1 MITWLRS
8 NKDGSTE
15 RVLFSMDDV
24 IVNKISVIERCLKRI
39 REEYQGDAEEF
50 KRNFTKQDSVILNLQ
65 RLCEAAID
73 IANRC
78 LKLAQGPIPQSSRD
92 SFAQLDRMGL
102 LKPELALSMQKMVG
116 LRNIAVHDYQNL
128 NLDIV
133 ISVLEKHVDD
143 FRARIQVRS
152 ATLSN
157 LSG

>member
-15 RVLFSMDDV
+15 RELFSMDDV
-24 IVNKISVIERCLKRI
+24 IVNKVSVIERCLKRI

-78 LKLAQGPIPQSSRD
+78 S
-92 SFAQLDRMGL
+92 
-102 LKPELALSMQKMVG
+102 
-116 LRNIAVHDYQNL
+116 
-128 NLDIV
+128 
-133 ISVLEKHVDD
+133 
-143 FRARIQVRS
+143 
-152 ATLSN
+152 
-157 LSG
+157 